1 MDGTE
6 ETRSLEESYKRFLER
21 VVASAR
27 SAGVIDNAGLFTQ
40 YPHKRLFEA
49 YKDEPKS
56 RAALLAAN
64 SKMPFEIAEHLDVAG
79 CIQVFDIALDKLK
92 EATPDKVFEKVTPA
106 ELVRMTDNKE
116 LWEYV
121 EGKKWYLTE
130 SSEHRQLA
138 RELLAACKEFQLGGG
153 PTRTLH
159 AIEDSIGI
167 DAYVEHL
174 PKAALAAIIR
184 AARELGDGKLAGKP
198 IPFTVDAMAEAA
210 GTDVLADHLPLPV
223 LVRPIHAFAKAA
235 GWIVEASEPE
245 AAKEPA
251 PADGKDQEAIEKL
264 VNPPTEPPPS
274 PGATPPPLPPKAE
287 GAEVR
292 EDEVEE
298 LDELSPEDAA
308 ALAALEEGKKGE
320 ELVLEDFGEDETG
333 DGDKTQ
339 VKGNPLVPPP
349 KGKRSASARK

>member
-1 MDGTE
+1 MTETE
-6 ETRSLEESYKRFLER
+6 ETTSLEEAYKRFLER

-40 YPHKRLFEA
+40 YPHERLFAA

-79 CIQVFDIALDKLK
+79 CIQVFDIALHKLK

-116 LWEYV
+116 LWEFV

-130 SSEHRQLA
+130 SPEHRRLA

-159 AIEDSIGI
+159 AIEEAIGL

-174 PKAALAAIIR
+174 PKAAITTILR
-184 AARELGDGKLAGKP
+184 MARELGDRKGERP
-198 IPFTVDAMAEAA
+198 PTPFTVDALAEAA
-210 GTDVLADHLPLPV
+210 GTDVLSEHLPLPV

-235 GWIVEASEPE
+235 GWIVDPPVLERQP
-245 AAKEPA
+245 EPA
-251 PADGKDQEAIEKL
+251 ATPAADGGKDAEAIEKL
-264 VNPPTEPPPS
+264 VNPPTEPPPPAS
-274 PGATPPPLPPKAE
+274 PPPLPVQAD

-320 ELVLEDFGEDETG
+320 ELVLDDFDEEDE
-333 DGDKTQ
+333 DGKTK
-339 VKGNPLVPPP
+339 VKANPLVPPP
-349 KGKRSASARK
+349 KAKKPSSARK